1 MVNYDKA
8 AKSKEKIAV
17 RTAQLLTSLPIAA
30 PSEEAAPLAETEAL
44 VSDGVDET
52 DDEVCIPL
60 GVGVILALAE
70 GTGVIEAELLAEGAP
85 GREAVADA
93 LLPPAMLGGG
103 EAWEGSTSWPVP
115 QGMAAPVP
123 GWFLLAGGTDSPL
136 GPARTKRPVQ

>member
-1 MVNYDKA
+1 MVNYDRD
-8 AKSKEKIAV
+8 AKSKEKMAV

-44 VSDGVDET
+44 VDGVDEI
-52 DDEVCIPL
+52 DDEVCMPL
-60 GVGVILALAE
+60 GEGVILAVAE

-85 GREAVADA
+85 GRETVAEA
-93 LLPPAMLGGG
+93 LPPPPMLGGG
-103 EAWEGSTSWPVP
+103 EAWDASTSWPVP